1 MTFKMV
7 LSFDCIYYYHVGG
20 TEGHRG
26 RQEGGRGRTEDGR
39 GGEAGAGA
47 GEAEGGATG
56 EGEREDD
63 DDGSG
68 GGGSGKRPLV
78 ADVVAPAPPAADVVA
93 PAPPAAVGDGHAEA
107 EKEYAGEWWRRGRV
121 ANVAACITRH
131 TI

>member
-1 MTFKMV
+1 MF
-7 LSFDCIYYYHVGG
+7 LGFDCIYYDFVGG

-63 DDGSG
+63 DDDGS

-78 ADVVAPAPPAADVVA
+78 ADVVAPAPPAA
-93 PAPPAAVGDGHAEA
+93 VGDGHAEA
-107 EKEYAGEWWRRGRV
+107 EKKYAGEWWRRGRV
-121 ANVAACITRH
+121 ANVGACITRP

>member
-1 MTFKMV
+1 MV
-7 LSFDCIYYYHVGG
+7 LSFDCIYYDDVGG

-63 DDGSG
+63 DDDGSG
-68 GGGSGKRPLV
+68 GGGSGKGPLV
-78 ADVVAPAPPAADVVA
+78 ADVVAPAR
-93 PAPPAAVGDGHAEA
+93 PPAAVGDGHAEA

-121 ANVAACITRH
+121 ANVVP